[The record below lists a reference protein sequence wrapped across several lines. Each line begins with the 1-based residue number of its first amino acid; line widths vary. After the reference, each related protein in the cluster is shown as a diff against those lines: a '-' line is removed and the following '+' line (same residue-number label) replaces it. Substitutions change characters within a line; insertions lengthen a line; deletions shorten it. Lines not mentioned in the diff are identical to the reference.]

1 MFSICK
7 QLSSCIVGQAGVCR
21 QHTLT
26 RRRDNSTDCVLDSR
40 KAGRMDRQSD
50 TYEPLFTADWTAS
63 HCQLL
68 LLFCCFAHG
77 PPSPQFHSTRQNITL
92 IRCKRTVLNSACGNR
107 QSVRWRDDCLEVCWF
122 HLPSIQQL
130 YWFSND
136 DLGWVQQ
143 IHQSKSQVIPLTGI
157 SSLTTNSWKVSS
169 LPPIKRLPVIIHV
182 TWIGWHT
189 SDGPVR

>member
-40 KAGRMDRQSD
+40 KAGRMYRQSD

-92 IRCKRTVLNSACGNR
+92 IICKRTVLNSACGNR
-107 QSVRWRDDCLEVCWF
+107 QSVRWRDDSQTHPPSTHF
-122 HLPSIQQL
+122 HAI
-130 YWFSND
+130 YF
-136 DLGWVQQ
+136 
-143 IHQSKSQVIPLTGI
+143 PLVL
-157 SSLTTNSWKVSS
+157 S
-169 LPPIKRLPVIIHV
+169 PP
-182 TWIGWHT
+182 
-189 SDGPVR
+189 GPVLFLTSQRLVIKIEIFTT